1 MTQAEAESNLS
12 QASYSIGQGVVH
24 KRGQQGTIVAIPGLN
39 NNSQDYRVTTRPDPV
54 TWKRVDLVQ
63 PEQAKFGAFVIRLD
77 GSGSGNV
84 LSVTGDEIT
93 VLPPLTFRNWQPA
106 DIEGTVE
113 EVIRQQVANE
123 YQLLLDDLRKELDA
137 LKEEIENESAIHLL
151 DMQTV
156 QNGAGELKVCPVE
169 VKTVVQRIFKRQI
182 AGGDYKTKD
191 ADDELAA
198 LYNEGWEEIPCLSNP
213 LMDRSRGEPGFYRFV
228 TLRRLGP
235 LEAVAVPPQQGEE
248 KATPIAPAEET
259 FVVAADVKI
268 APANGDTE
276 RVIEVKEP
284 EESPAVNSF
293 RDALRGGRFSAQEM
307 SSIGDQQAYNRAKAV
322 YDGYEKTRYAQH
334 DLLVAEFRPRVE
346 PDAPLIIEMEVS

>member
-12 QASYSIGQGVVH
+12 QASYSIGESVVH

-63 PEQAKFGAFVIRLD
+63 PEQAKFGAFVTRLD

-84 LSVTGDEIT
+84 ISVTDDEVT
-93 VLPPLTFRNWQPA
+93 VLPPLTFRNWKPA

-113 EVIRQQVANE
+113 EVIRQQVADE
-123 YQLLLDDLRKELDA
+123 YQALLDDLRKELDA
-137 LKEEIENESAIHLL
+137 LKEEIENESANHLL

-169 VKTVVQRIFKRQI
+169 VKTVVQRIKKIGVNDTFYYTRE
-182 AGGDYKTKD
+182 AN
-191 ADDELAA
+191 DELAA
-198 LYNEGWEEIPCLSNP
+198 LFNEGWEEIPCLSGL
-213 LMDRSRGEPGFYRFV
+213 LMDRRKGEPGFYRFV
-228 TLRRLGP
+228 TMRRFGP
-235 LEAVAVPPQQGEE
+235 LEAMAVPPHQAQE
-248 KATPIAPAEET
+248 KVTPIAPEEKT
-259 FVVAADVKI
+259 VVAADVKI
-268 APANGDTE
+268 AASNGDTE

-307 SSIGDQQAYNRAKAV
+307 SSIGDQQALNRAKAV
-322 YDGYEKTRYAQH
+322 YDGYEKTRYAQR